1 MKINWG
7 TGIVIGMISFMA
19 FIMVLVITMMT
30 NKEFDHDLVTE
41 GYYEKDLVYQ
51 NEIDAETN
59 SGNLSTAITVH
70 KTAEGLEIKFPEE
83 VLGKVVI
90 GKVELYRPSNQN
102 MDFQMP
108 LLLSDTTFIIPAQ
121 RLVEG
126 QWKVTVVWEMEGQKY
141 LFKKQMEY

>member
-7 TGIVIGMISFMA
+7 TGIVIGMISFII
-19 FIMVLVITMMT
+19 FIMVMVITMMT
-30 NKEFDHDLVTE
+30 NEEFNHDLVTE

-59 SGNLSTAITVH
+59 LSNLSSEIMVH
-70 KTAEGLEIKFPEE
+70 KTREGLEIKFPND
-83 VLGKVVI
+83 VFGKEI
-90 GKVELYRPSNQN
+90 HGKVEMYRPSNKK

-108 LLLSDTTFIIPAQ
+108 LLIKDSIFLIPAN

-126 QWKVTVVWEMEGQKY
+126 QWKVTVAWEMEGQKY
-141 LFKKQMEY
+141 LYKNQMQY

>member
-7 TGIVIGMISFMA
+7 TGIVIGMIVFMT
-19 FIMVLVITMMT
+19 FIMVLVITMLT

-59 SGNLSTAITVH
+59 SGHLSAEIIVQ
-70 KTAEGLEIKFPEE
+70 KSNEGLQIVFPGE
-83 VLGKVVI
+83 VLGKDI
-90 GKVELYRPSNQN
+90 NGMVEMYRPSNKKL
-102 MDFQMP
+102 DFQMP
-108 LLLSDTTFIIPAQ
+108 IHLTDSTLLIPAEK
-121 RLVEG
+121 LVNG

>member
-30 NKEFDHDLVTE
+30 RKEFDHDLVTE
-41 GYYEKDLVYQ
+41 GYYERDLVYQ

-59 SGNLSTAITVH
+59 SGHLSSEIKVQ
-70 KTAEGLEIKFPEE
+70 KTSEGLEILFPKE
-83 VLGKVVI
+83 VFGKYI
-90 GKVELYRPSNQN
+90 QGRVEMYRPSNKKL
-102 MDFQMP
+102 DFQIP
-108 LLLSDTTFIIPAQ
+108 IHLKDSTVLIPAE